1 MLHVPQYDANDWAKS
16 SSLQL
21 FSLHC
26 SVRGWYL
33 ACRYIQGTAIVRD
46 FAVAGLDTCLAIMRV
61 LHEGLGDGKYR
72 PCPLLV
78 QYVDAGWWGK
88 KVGKGV
94 FEYPG
99 WDPKDAKPVPLA
111 RV

>member
-1 MLHVPQYDANDWAKS
+1 MTEQFVAAPL
-16 SSLQL
+16 
-21 FSLHC
+21 
-26 SVRGWYL
+26 L
-33 ACRYIQGTAIVRD
+33 ASRCCMAGCLNGHTFVVVKVRD
-46 FAVAGLDTCLAIMRV
+46 FDGAGLDTCLAIMRV
-61 LHEGLGDGKYR
+61 LHEGLGDSKYR

-99 WDPKDAKPVPLA
+99 
-111 RV
+111 

>member
-1 MLHVPQYDANDWAKS
+1 
-16 SSLQL
+16 
-21 FSLHC
+21 
-26 SVRGWYL
+26 
-33 ACRYIQGTAIVRD
+33 
-46 FAVAGLDTCLAIMRV
+46 MRV
-61 LHEGLGDGKYR
+61 LHEGLGDSKYR
-72 PCPLLV
+72 PCPLLI

-99 WDPKDAKPVPLA
+99 WDPKDVKPVPLA